1 MICELFIFVVL
12 LEFFPRYFSE
22 SFLDSIPE
30 ERKKMSVRS
39 MFPVICVLKT
49 LKLYSFI
56 NKVTI
61 SHNSNYKNLIYVSSF
76 IPIEEIL
83 LQGDIFISWLL
94 VSQIFLMTRT
104 ELFFN
109 KLFYA
114 RVTKFYSYIYIC
126 TYNSS

>member
-76 IPIEEIL
+76 IPIEGNSATRGYFYFLI
-83 LQGDIFISWLL
+83 ISLPNIPND
-94 VSQIFLMTRT
+94 Q
-104 ELFFN
+104 N
-109 KLFYA
+109 
-114 RVTKFYSYIYIC
+114 
-126 TYNSS
+126 